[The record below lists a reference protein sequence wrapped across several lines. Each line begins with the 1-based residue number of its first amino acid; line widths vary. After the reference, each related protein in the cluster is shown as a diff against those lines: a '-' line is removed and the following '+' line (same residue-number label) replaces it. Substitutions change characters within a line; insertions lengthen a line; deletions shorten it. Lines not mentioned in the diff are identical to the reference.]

1 MLRKCFEVKQI
12 AQNKVLEIYLYGEI
26 RTDWY
31 DWWNGQVVESTT
43 SANYV
48 RKAVSEAGDV
58 DEIKVYI
65 NSDGFITYAKPM
77 SMKGTEDEELCTI
90 IENIKSHFI

>member
-26 RTDWY
+26 RADWY

-48 RKAVSEAGDV
+48 RKAVVIPYCEPRKIS
-58 DEIKVYI
+58 
-65 NSDGFITYAKPM
+65 SAK
-77 SMKGTEDEELCTI
+77 
-90 IENIKSHFI
+90 